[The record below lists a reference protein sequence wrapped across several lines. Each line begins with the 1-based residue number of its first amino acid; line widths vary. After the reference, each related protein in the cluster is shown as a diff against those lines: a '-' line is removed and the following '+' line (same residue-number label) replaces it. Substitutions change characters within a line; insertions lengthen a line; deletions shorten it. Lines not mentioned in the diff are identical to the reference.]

1 MGRSSFSRR
10 DFLKASGLSAGAL
23 VLGSL
28 SHLPLSFAAKE
39 VYPSEKLTFILP
51 HAAGG
56 GFDIIARGIS
66 PYITKYLR
74 EASPGTK
81 GGDILVRNEPA
92 AAGVKAYTQLFNA
105 RPDGYTIGSLDSGAI
120 TDNIVEKPQFDY
132 SKLSFL
138 LLAVSSIKMIVA
150 SKDGFKSWNEVVEA
164 TKKSPVK
171 LGVGQFGRGN
181 HVAAII
187 MIEGVKTTGFKIINY
202 PGTAQCM
209 AGLIR
214 GDVQVAMVS
223 EESVTGLIAGKEIKV
238 LLTGGE
244 ASDYPGSVS
253 TKDLGYPELGEQVST
268 HRFIVGPPGLA
279 TEPKNVLLTAI
290 KKATVDPG
298 FVAWAKKGSIPM
310 RNIYGDEAQKMY
322 LNFAKFYDDLG
333 PTFKKYL
340 K

>member
-1 MGRSSFSRR
+1 MEKSSFSRR

-23 VLGSL
+23 ALGSL
-28 SHLPLSFAAKE
+28 SNIPFSLAKD
-39 VYPSEKLTFILP
+39 VYPAEKITFILP
-51 HAAGG
+51 HSAGG
-56 GFDIIARGIS
+56 GFDLIARGIS

-74 EASPGTK
+74 EGSPGTK
-81 GGDILVRNEPA
+81 GGDIQIRNESA
-92 AAGVKAYTQLFNA
+92 AAGLKAYTMLFNA
-105 RPDGYTIGSLDSGAI
+105 RTDGYIIGSLDSGAI
-120 TDNIVEKPQFDY
+120 TDNIVAKPQFDY
-132 SKLSFL
+132 AKLTFL

-150 SKDGFKSWNEVVEA
+150 SKDGFRSWNEVAEA
-164 TKKSPVK
+164 TKKGPVK

-202 PGTAQCM
+202 PGTAECM

-214 GDVQVAMVS
+214 GDIQVAMVS
-223 EESVTGLIAGKEIKV
+223 EESVKGLIAAKEIKV

-244 ASDYPGSVS
+244 SSDYPGSVS
-253 TKDLGYPELGEQVST
+253 TKDLGYPELGEEVST

-279 TEPKNVLLTAI
+279 AEPKNMLLTAV
-290 KKATVDPG
+290 KKATTDPG
-298 FVAWAKKGSIPM
+298 FMAWAKKADIPL
-310 RNIYGDEAQKMY
+310 RNIYGADAEKMF
-322 LNFAKFYDDLG
+322 LSFAKFYGELG

>member
-1 MGRSSFSRR
+1 MGKSSFSRR

-23 VLGSL
+23 ALGSL
-28 SHLPLSFAAKE
+28 SHVALSFAAKD
-39 VYPSEKLTFILP
+39 VYPAEKITFILP

-92 AAGVKAYTQLFNA
+92 AAGLKAYSMLFNA
-105 RPDGYTIGSLDSGAI
+105 RTDGYTIGSLDSGAI

-132 SKLSFL
+132 SKLTFL
-138 LLAVSSIKMIVA
+138 LLAVSSIKMIVT
-150 SKDGFKSWNEVVEA
+150 SKDGFKSWKDVAEA
-164 TKKSPVK
+164 TKKGPVK

-181 HVAAII
+181 HVAGII

-223 EESVTGLIAGKEIKV
+223 EESVTGLIAAKEIKV

-244 ASDYPGSVS
+244 SSDYPGSVS
-253 TKDLGYPELGEQVST
+253 TRDLGHPELGEEVST
-268 HRFIVGPPGLA
+268 HRFIVGPPNLA
-279 TEPKNVLLTAI
+279 AEPKNMLLTAI
-290 KKATVDPG
+290 KKATTDSE
-298 FVAWAKKGSIPM
+298 FTAWAKKADIPL
-310 RNIYGDEAQKMY
+310 RNIYGDDAQKMF
-322 LNFAKFYDDLG
+322 LSFAKFYEDLG